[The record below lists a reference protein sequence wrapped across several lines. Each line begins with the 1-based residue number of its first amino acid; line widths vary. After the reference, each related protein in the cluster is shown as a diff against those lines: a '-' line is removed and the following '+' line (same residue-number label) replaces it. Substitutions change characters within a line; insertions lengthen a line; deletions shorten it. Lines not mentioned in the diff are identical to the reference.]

1 MRNNPAVTGLTH
13 LEVGCNDERNETAFA
28 EDEPS
33 GKRKRFKELNEL
45 VAHPKP
51 LVGDNP
57 PPRLR
62 WTTWKN
68 EHGFIARRSKPIGMT
83 GKQRQ
88 PPTGKF
94 QTSCLSCSRLFL
106 SCLRPLLRR
115 CKVSVVTLFRFPN
128 TT

>member
-57 PPRLR
+57 P
-62 WTTWKN
+62 
-68 EHGFIARRSKPIGMT
+68 EI
-83 GKQRQ
+83 
-88 PPTGKF
+88 
-94 QTSCLSCSRLFL
+94 
-106 SCLRPLLRR
+106 
-115 CKVSVVTLFRFPN
+115 TLDDMEERAWLKRHLGY
-128 TT
+128 